1 MRKILW
7 VLLWLVTA
15 QAASAQ
21 NIKGEGSSFALNL
34 YNGWSD
40 QFLRKQGRALDYQP
54 SGSSAGVKAVID
66 QTVDFG
72 ASDRPLLRDE
82 LRKYGFAQF
91 PTAIGGVVIVTNLDN
106 VSADKLVLD
115 GTTLAD
121 IFLGKIKKWND
132 PRIVAL
138 NSKVVLPDV
147 AIVPVFRT
155 DGSGTSYVFTS
166 FLSKASAAWKQN
178 VGATSQLNIQGG
190 RGFKGNKSVAENVR
204 AIQGAIGYV
213 EYSYAIDLAVP
224 TVRMKN
230 RWGEVVVASAESIQH
245 AMRAADWELLV
256 IDQEP
261 TFELDLVDAG
271 CPRCWPIAS
280 PTYVLVPVRGKN
292 AGNSTKVLD
301 FFQQALTDG
310 DQLAAS
316 EGYVPLPSRAKSMIK
331 VSMRRWYLALG
342 RGNESK
348 SAR

>member
-1 MRKILW
+1 MKKIL
-7 VLLWLVTA
+7 LLMLMMLTA

-40 QFLRKQGRALDYQP
+40 QFLRKQGKALEYEP
-54 SGSSAGVKAVID
+54 SGSSAGVKAVIANS
-66 QTVDFG
+66 VDFG

-82 LRKYGFAQF
+82 LRKHGFAQF
-91 PTAIGGVVIVTNLDN
+91 PTAIGGVVIITNLDN
-106 VSADKLVLD
+106 ISADKLLLD

-121 IFLGKIKKWND
+121 IYLGKIKKWND
-132 PRIVAL
+132 PRIAAL
-138 NSKVVLPDV
+138 NSSVKLPDMP
-147 AIVPVFRT
+147 IVPVFRS
-155 DGSGTSYVFTS
+155 DGSGTSFVFTS
-166 FLSKASAAWKQN
+166 YLSKASAAWKQN
-178 VGATSQLNIQGG
+178 VGATSQLSTQGG
-190 RGFKGNKSVAENVR
+190 RGFKGNKSVAESVR
-204 AIQGAIGYV
+204 AIPGAIGYV
-213 EYSYAIDLAVP
+213 EYSYAIDLSVP
-224 TVRMKN
+224 TVKMKN
-230 RWGEVVVASAESIQH
+230 RWGDVVTATAETIQH
-245 AMRAADWELLV
+245 AMRAADWEFLV
-256 IDQEP
+256 IDQDP

-292 AGNSTKVLD
+292 AGNSAKVLD